1 MFTVK
6 EQDPL
11 RVASYL
17 NQDLTLRNGKLKF
30 YRETNKR
37 VKETLLDRKTLLI
50 VPTSL
55 IESKCCDF
63 N

>member
-37 VKETLLDRKTLLI
+37 VKETLFDRKTLSI

-63 N
+63 D